1 MSGACTNM
9 DNYCGLCPGDDDSI
23 APPPPPPPSAAAE
36 ADDDQRR
43 ELFGDANDPI
53 EFDGPEVYE
62 QTLSEHEYLREPVY
76 DEEFDSGEESSQMT
90 ASSKKRKNL
99 LKTLLVALVLIVAAL
114 AIATSLS
121 KKKSENRSN
130 DNNNV
135 ASSMSSITSVPVESP
150 SKQPNLPTKPTEIP
164 VLSGVPK
171 PTDKPVS
178 TPTPQPI
185 LSGVPKPT
193 DKPIPAPTP
202 KPILPTEMPIF
213 SGVPVLTKYP
223 SPIYIPSN
231 DPYYPPHVDPQPG
244 CKDEIHV
251 NKSCYLFGEPIEI
264 TYKLCYPEKS
274 FWFGIFQHGSC
285 DRYGRMR
292 KNPFYWELPCGGQG
306 EYWSDPQEHGTVT
319 FSPNLSA
326 GKYQM
331 YSIENMNRP
340 YRSTSSSYGF
350 VVSKHCPMY

>member
-9 DNYCGLCPGDDDSI
+9 DNYCGLYPGDDDSI
-23 APPPPPPPSAAAE
+23 APPPPPPPPPPSAAAAAAAE
-36 ADDDQRR
+36 DDQRR
-43 ELFGDANDPI
+43 ELYGDGSDPI
-53 EFDGPEVYE
+53 EFDEPELFE
-62 QTLSEHEYLREPVY
+62 QTLNEHEYLREPVVY
-76 DEEFDSGEESSQMT
+76 DEEYDSGEESSQMT
-90 ASSKKRKNL
+90 VSSKKRRTL

-121 KKKSENRSN
+121 KKKSENRAN
-130 DNNNV
+130 DNNIV
-135 ASSMSSITSVPVESP
+135 ASSMSSITAVPVESP
-150 SKQPNLPTKPTEIP
+150 TNQPDLPAKPTEMPI
-164 VLSGVPK
+164 LSGVPK
-171 PTDKPVS
+171 STDTPVS

-185 LSGVPKPT
+185 LSGVPKP
-193 DKPIPAPTP
+193 
-202 KPILPTEMPIF
+202 ILPTEMPIL
-213 SGVPVLTKYP
+213 SGVPVPTKYP

-244 CKDEIHV
+244 CNDEIHV

-264 TYKLCYPEKS
+264 TYKLCYPEKF
-274 FWFGIFQHGSC
+274 FWFGIFQQGSC

-306 EYWSDPQEHGTVT
+306 EYWADPQEHGTVT
-319 FSPNLSA
+319 FNPNLSA
-326 GKYQM
+326 GQQYQV
-331 YSIENMNRP
+331 YSISNMNRP

>member
-9 DNYCGLCPGDDDSI
+9 DNYCGLYPGDDDSI
-23 APPPPPPPSAAAE
+23 APPPPPPSGAAE
-36 ADDDQRR
+36 AEDDQHR
-43 ELFGDANDPI
+43 ELYRDANDPI
-53 EFDGPEVYE
+53 EFDEPELFE
-62 QTLSEHEYLREPVY
+62 QTLSEHEYLREPVVY
-76 DEEFDSGEESSQMT
+76 HEEYDSGEESSQMT
-90 ASSKKRKNL
+90 ASSKKRRTFLN
-99 LKTLLVALVLIVAAL
+99 TLLVALVLIVAAL

-121 KKKSENRSN
+121 KKQSENRAN
-130 DNNNV
+130 DSNNV
-135 ASSMSSITSVPVESP
+135 ASSMSSITAVPVESP
-150 SKQPNLPTKPTEIP
+150 SKQPNLPSKPTEMP

-185 LSGVPKPT
+185 LSGVLKPT
-193 DKPIPAPTP
+193 DKP
-202 KPILPTEMPIF
+202 
-213 SGVPVLTKYP
+213 GVPVLTKHP
-223 SPIYIPSN
+223 SPIYKPSN

-264 TYKLCYPEKS
+264 TYKLCYPERS
-274 FWFGIFQHGSC
+274 FWFGIFQQGSC

-319 FSPNLSA
+319 FNPNLSA

-331 YSIENMNRP
+331 YSIKNTNRP